1 MALSDAEKPKH
12 DTVMDVTEEQ
22 IARVYAQAF
31 LAVAAKTPNA
41 AGLVEEVSALVTD
54 VLDKFPNLAQT
65 LHSALIPHDEKMR
78 MLDRV
83 FGGRLSTEVM
93 NFLKVLSKHSR
104 LVLLR
109 SAARQIKKL
118 YAEQQG
124 QMDIEVRVA
133 RAIDERL
140 QGEIRTKLAS
150 SLGKEPLLHVV
161 VDPTLIAGMVIRV
174 GDRVYDGSVNTQFN
188 LARKAMIAHA
198 TELLETDSKRF
209 LQTAS

>member
-1 MALSDAEKPKH
+1 MASTQSEKPKH

-31 LAVAAKTPNA
+31 LAVAAKTPNTA
-41 AGLVEEVSALVTD
+41 DLVEEVKTLVTE

-83 FGGRLSTEVM
+83 FGGHISTEVM

-104 LVLLR
+104 LALLR
-109 SAARQIKKL
+109 SAARQIKRL

-124 QMDIEVRVA
+124 QMDVEVRVA
-133 RAIDERL
+133 KAIDERL
-140 QGEIRTKLAS
+140 QNEIHSKLAA

-161 VDPTLIAGMVIRV
+161 VDPSLIAGMVIRV

-188 LARKAMIAHA
+188 LARKAMIDRA
-198 TELLETDSKRF
+198 TELIETDSKRF